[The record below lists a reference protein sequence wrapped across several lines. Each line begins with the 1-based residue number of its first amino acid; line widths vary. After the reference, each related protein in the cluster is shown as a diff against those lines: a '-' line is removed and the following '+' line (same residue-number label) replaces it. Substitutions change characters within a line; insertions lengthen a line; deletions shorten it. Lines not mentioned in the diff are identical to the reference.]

1 MNLAGEKELLLK
13 IKQDPRQF
21 GVVFD
26 LYYKL
31 IFNYIFRR
39 VADYDTSRDI
49 AAETFLK
56 AFLHIGDFK
65 WKNISIGPWLYRI
78 ATNETNYY
86 FRNKRIST
94 KYMEEVAT
102 NVALTKFDNEQY
114 LSEKQLLEHE
124 LKMHE
129 DYVKVQHCL
138 AQLDV
143 KYQEVISLRYFEKK
157 SILEIAEILS
167 KKEGTIKSLLS
178 RGTEKIRILM
188 KDAT

>member
-1 MNLAGEKELLLK
+1 MNLAGEKELLQK

-21 GVVFD
+21 GLVFD
-26 LYYKL
+26 QYYKP

-65 WKNISIGPWLYRI
+65 WKNVSIGAWLYRI
-78 ATNETNYY
+78 ATNEMNYY
-86 FRNKRIST
+86 FRNKKTST
-94 KYMEEVAT
+94 KHMVEVAT
-102 NVALTKFDNEQY
+102 NLAFTGFNTVQY
-114 LSEKQLLEHE
+114 ISEKQLLENE
-124 LKMHE
+124 LKKHE
-129 DYVKVQHCL
+129 EYLKVQHCL

-167 KKEGTIKSLLS
+167 KKEGTIKSLSS
-178 RGTEKIRILM
+178 RGIEKIRILM
-188 KDAT
+188 NTAT